1 MKRALLTVLI
11 LLAAL
16 LAGLAV
22 RTWCFTAVTVAGT
35 SMNDT
40 LLSGDV
46 VLVVRFGSIHNGDVV
61 QTSFSGR
68 SGSYIKRV
76 AGLPGDVVEY
86 AGGTLILNGRPLSEP
101 YVSSPTEDMRIA
113 LGEDEYFLLG
123 DNRAESYDSRA
134 EDMGCVSRSQILGRV
149 QWILW
154 PVSRFGPVE

>member
-1 MKRALLTVLI
+1 MKRVLLTVLI

-16 LAGLAV
+16 AAGLAV
-22 RTWCFTAVTVAGT
+22 RTWGFIAVTVAGT

-40 LLSGDV
+40 LFSGDV
-46 VLVVRFGSIHNGDVV
+46 VLVTRFGSISNGDVV

-76 AGLPGDVVEY
+76 IGLPGDVVEY
-86 AGGTLILNGRPLSEP
+86 ADGALILNGRPLSEP
-101 YVSSPTEDMRIA
+101 YVSSPTENMRIA

-134 EDMGCVSRSQILGRV
+134 EDMGCVSRSQISGRV

>member
-1 MKRALLTVLI
+1 MKRVLLTVLI

-16 LAGLAV
+16 AAGLAV
-22 RTWCFTAVTVAGT
+22 RTWGFTAVTVAGT

-40 LLSGDV
+40 LFSGDV
-46 VLVVRFGSIHNGDVV
+46 VLVTRFGSISNGDVV

-76 AGLPGDVVEY
+76 IGLPGDVVEY
-86 AGGTLILNGRPLSEP
+86 ADGALILNGRPLSEP
-101 YVSSPTEDMRIA
+101 YVSSTTENMRIA

-134 EDMGCVSRSQILGRV
+134 EDMGCVSRSQISGRV

>member
-1 MKRALLTVLI
+1 MKRVLLTVLI

-16 LAGLAV
+16 AAGLAV
-22 RTWCFTAVTVAGT
+22 RTWGFTAVTVAGT

-40 LLSGDV
+40 LFSGDV
-46 VLVVRFGSIHNGDVV
+46 VLVTRFGSISNGDVV

-68 SGSYIKRV
+68 GGSYIKRV
-76 AGLPGDVVEY
+76 IGLPGDVVEY
-86 AGGTLILNGRPLSEP
+86 ADSALILNGRPLSEP
-101 YVSSPTEDMRIA
+101 YVSSTTENMRIA

-134 EDMGCVSRSQILGRV
+134 EDMGCVSRSQISGRV

>member
-1 MKRALLTVLI
+1 MKRVLLTVLI

-16 LAGLAV
+16 AAGLAV
-22 RTWCFTAVTVAGT
+22 RTWGFTAVTVAGT

-40 LLSGDV
+40 LFSGDV
-46 VLVVRFGSIHNGDVV
+46 VLVTRFGSISNGDVV

-76 AGLPGDVVEY
+76 IGLPGDVVEY
-86 AGGTLILNGRPLSEP
+86 ADSALILNGRPLSEP
-101 YVSSPTEDMRIA
+101 YVSSPTENMRIA

-134 EDMGCVSRSQILGRV
+134 EDMGCVSRSQISGRV